1 MIPETE
7 RESNRLQSV
16 ENWFWKKLW
25 ACRKRKLRINE
36 EKSLERDEIR
46 IADYEELGA
55 VVRIPCYFSCL
66 KEGQPHTTRWAGTHV
81 LIFIARVKHE
91 MCFCAITV

>member
-1 MIPETE
+1 MIHETE
-7 RESNRLQSV
+7 SGSNRLQPV
-16 ENWFWKKLW
+16 ANLLWKRMW

-46 IADYEELGA
+46 IAGYEELGA
-55 VVRIPCYFSCL
+55 VVRIRCYVSCL
-66 KEGQPHTTRWAGTHV
+66 KEGQPHTTRWAGTNV
-81 LIFIARVKHE
+81 LVFIARVKHE

>member
-16 ENWFWKKLW
+16 EKWLWNRLW
-25 ACRKRKLRINE
+25 ACRKRKMRINE

-55 VVRIPCYFSCL
+55 VVRMSCYFSCL
-66 KEGQPHTTRWAGTHV
+66 KEGQPHTTR
-81 LIFIARVKHE
+81 
-91 MCFCAITV
+91 